1 MPAEAFD
8 SASIYFSDIVGF
20 TDMSR
25 TSTPFQVITIISSQQ
40 YFYNQVTGA
49 VEFRS
54 SIHEPLIELMIQSLN

>member
-25 TSTPFQVITIISSQQ
+25 TSTPFQVITIISSIQ

-54 SIHEPLIELMIQSLN
+54 SIQEPLIELMIQSLN